1 MKRFDPLQKP
11 AGNRISA
18 FAGMVLLTG
27 ITIMP
32 AAAAQLNLL
41 ASTAVQTVLD
51 EVLAQHERA
60 SGDKVA
66 VTIGSSASIMARL
79 KAGETPDMVILTK
92 EGIDELIAQ
101 GKVAAGSRAEIASA
115 GLGIAV
121 KRGAPKPDISSVDA
135 LKKTLLASR
144 SVAYTATGASGLYF
158 AKLLERL
165 GIAEAMKP
173 KSNVLKSGLAGDV
186 VARGESDLGVQMVS
200 EILAAPGAE
209 LVGPL
214 PAEVQSTM
222 VFTAGTLSG
231 STRGAE
237 AAALVKFL
245 HTPAVGQVFKAKG
258 LDPIAK

>member
-1 MKRFDPLQKP
+1 
-11 AGNRISA
+11 
-18 FAGMVLLTG
+18 
-27 ITIMP
+27 MP
-32 AAAAQLNLL
+32 ATAAQLNLF

-66 VTIGSSASIMARL
+66 VTIASSATILAKL
-79 KAGETPDMVILTK
+79 KAGETPDLVILTK
-92 EGIDELIAQ
+92 EGIDELIKQ
-101 GKVAAGSRAEIASA
+101 GKVVADSRAEIASA

-121 KRGAPKPDISSVDA
+121 KRGAPKPDISSLEA
-135 LKKTLLASR
+135 LKKTLLATK

-186 VARGESDLGVQMVS
+186 VARGESEIGVQMIS

-214 PAEVQSTM
+214 PPEVQSTM
-222 VFTAGTLSG
+222 VFTSGTLTASA
-231 STRGAE
+231 RGAE
-237 AAALVKFL
+237 AQALVKFL
-245 HTPAVGQVFKAKG
+245 ATPAVGAVFKAKG
-258 LDPIAK
+258 LDPVGR